1 MQNLSI
7 KQKTFGLFGVL
18 ILATLI
24 ASGMIFASLDK
35 AGEDADITNALGRQR
50 MLSQA
55 MGKTALGNAMAKS
68 RKKTIEQNI
77 VQLNRYITKM
87 RANYTKYVVV
97 PVKKAGL
104 QISMEPDT
112 LKHPGVPFPATYTRI
127 VNTAFAKGQ
136 DFQIDILS
144 KDPVNADKTLKTDL
158 DKAAWET
165 LKKDPK
171 QVVSRVYEEEGK
183 LYIGLYT
190 ADLATVKPCASCH
203 AAIKGRKFNI
213 GDMLGIRSFRLLYS
227 ADVGMGR
234 SELNAKL
241 DEYENLKKIFA
252 QTLNA
257 MEKGGEYPAD
267 LMGRHMKKVPA
278 IDDREIQNKIK
289 QAQVKFNQLNIQVKK
304 LEVAEVNSLPY
315 RLAQE
320 KILSGSN
327 ELRGVSDELVNLYT
341 QVAIKNQTQIRWAV
355 IINLVVVLI
364 ILFGIGMYLAR
375 AVVNPMVKLAGVMGG
390 VAQGNFMQE
399 KLPVHS
405 SDEMGK
411 LAQTYNTMLDTMRD
425 IVNQSEDIA
434 AGNLSKQYEMKGDLA
449 HAFEKMTQELRDKQ
463 EADEKF
469 KAMAE
474 ERQTLADDLQK
485 KVDHLLVVVSAA
497 AKGDLTRKIPA
508 MGKDGVG
515 QMSVGLQIFFKRLSE
530 SMAAIT
536 ETANN
541 LARSAKEISSAVSDQ
556 ASVAQQNSSSVT
568 EISST
573 VEELAASS
581 SQVAERANA
590 VAEISSNALRES
602 ERGMQA
608 MENLKS
614 KMDLISEDNQASI
627 KEIVDLGKRSNEIGK
642 VMEIINNIADQTKLI
657 AFNAAI
663 EASSAGEA
671 GKRFGVVA
679 VEIRRL
685 ADNVMESTG
694 DIQVKIDEIQQAIN
708 RLVVASESGSK
719 RIYEGAELTGQTI
732 EELERLVDGAKAAS
746 DSAQQISLS
755 TGQQKTATDQVLTAL
770 KEIVNGSR
778 QSSNAIRQ
786 TSSVTS
792 KLSEMSNDLKNMVG
806 KFKIS

>member
-7 KQKTFGLFGVL
+7 KQKTYGLFGIL
-18 ILATLI
+18 ILATTI
-24 ASGMIFASLDK
+24 ASGMIFASLNK

-68 RKKTIEQNI
+68 RKKTIERN
-77 VQLNRYITKM
+77 VSQLDRYMTNM
-87 RANYTKYVVV
+87 RANYTKYVIV
-97 PVKKAGL
+97 PMKKAGI
-104 QISMEPDT
+104 QISMEPET

-127 VNTAFAKGQ
+127 VNSAFAKNQ

-158 DKAAWET
+158 DKAAWEA
-165 LKKDPK
+165 LEKDPK
-171 QVVSRVYEEEGK
+171 QVVSRVYEEDGK

-190 ADLATVKPCASCH
+190 ADIATIKPCASCH
-203 AAIKGRKFNI
+203 AAIKGRKFRI
-213 GDMLGIRSFRLLYS
+213 GEMLGIRSFRLLYS
-227 ADVGMGR
+227 SDVGMGK

-241 DEYENLKKIFA
+241 DEYNRLKKIFE

-257 MEKGGEYPAD
+257 MQNGGEYPTD
-267 LMGRHMKKVPA
+267 LMGRNMNMVPA
-278 IDDREIQNKIK
+278 IDAPEAQNKIK
-289 QAQVKFNQLNIQVKK
+289 EVQAKFNSLNAQVKN
-304 LEVAEVNSLPY
+304 LEIAEVNSLPY
-315 RLAQE
+315 RMAQQ

-327 ELRGVSDELVNLYT
+327 ELRSASNDLVNLYT
-341 QVAIKNQTQIRWAV
+341 QIANRNQTRIRWAV
-355 IINLVVVLI
+355 IVNLVVVLI
-364 ILFGIGMYLAR
+364 ILFGMGVYLTR
-375 AVVNPMVKLAGVMGG
+375 AVVNPMIKLAGVMEG
-390 VAQGNFMQE
+390 VAQGNFVQD

-405 SDEMGK
+405 SDEVGK

-425 IVNQSEDIA
+425 VVNQSEDIA

-463 EADEKF
+463 AADEKF
-469 KAMAE
+469 KAM
-474 ERQTLADDLQK
+474 ADDLQK

-508 MGKDGVG
+508 MGKDAIG
-515 QMSVGLQIFFKRLSE
+515 QMSGGLQVFFKRLSE

-536 ETANN
+536 QTANN

-556 ASVAQQNSSSVT
+556 ASVAQQNASSVT

-581 SQVAERANA
+581 SQVAENANA
-590 VAEISSNALRES
+590 VAEISSNALRET
-602 ERGMQA
+602 ERGMEA

-694 DIQVKIDEIQQAIN
+694 DIQIKIEEIQQAIN
-708 RLVVASESGSK
+708 RLVVASETGSK
-719 RIYEGAELTGQTI
+719 RIHEGAELTGQTI
-732 EELERLVDGAKAAS
+732 EELERLVDGSKSAA

-778 QSSNAIRQ
+778 QSSTAIRQ

-792 KLSEMSNDLKNMVG
+792 KLSEMSNDLKNMVS